1 MPQLGETIAEG
12 TIGRWLKQVGD
23 VVEMDEPLV
32 EIITDKVNAEV
43 PSPAAGVLGAI
54 LVDEGETVDV
64 GVEIAA
70 VDEESVGVGAS
81 TTVATRAAEQT
92 PVQPAATPATSH
104 GKADASARVSPL
116 VKRLARENGVDLAD
130 VAGTGTGGRVT
141 KDDILA
147 FVRRRNQ
154 AATGQPASDQAS
166 DVREVPISPSHRAMA
181 QRMAASASTIPH
193 AWLLMEVDATN
204 LVQRR
209 ASEQRAFQSE
219 HGFELTYLPLVA
231 KAVIEALCEHPA
243 ANSRWAGDRLLQQS
257 SVHLSIAVASEHG
270 LMVPVIHSA
279 ESLGVTDLASA
290 IRSVVQKA
298 RAGRLD
304 VNDIQGGTF
313 TLNNTGA
320 LGSIASQPIIN
331 HPQAAILNMEAI
343 VRRPVVVNEDAIAV
357 RSMMNLCLS
366 FDHRV
371 MDGQQAAGFLQ
382 AIKQRI
388 ESSAPGRPLE

>member
-12 TIGRWLKQVGD
+12 TIGRWLKQVGEA
-23 VVEMDEPLV
+23 VEMDEPLV

-43 PSPAAGVLGAI
+43 PSPVAGIMGAI
-54 LVDEGETVDV
+54 FVDEGVTVDV
-64 GVEIAA
+64 GTEIAA
-70 VDEESVGVGAS
+70 VDEAGRGGVSSIAS
-81 TTVATRAAEQT
+81 STDERPA
-92 PVQPAATPATSH
+92 VQPVASPPTPRDRVAALAP
-104 GKADASARVSPL
+104 VSPL
-116 VKRLARENGVDLAD
+116 VKRLARENGVDLD
-130 VAGTGTGGRVT
+130 EIVGSGTGGRVT

-147 FVRRRNQ
+147 FVQRRDQ
-154 AATGQPASDQAS
+154 SPAGQPASDQAS

-181 QRMAASASTIPH
+181 QRMATSASTIPH

-382 AIKQRI
+382 AIKQKI

>member
-1 MPQLGETIAEG
+1 MASI
-12 TIGRWLKQVGD
+12 
-23 VVEMDEPLV
+23 
-32 EIITDKVNAEV
+32 
-43 PSPAAGVLGAI
+43 SPKL
-54 LVDEGETVDV
+54 
-64 GVEIAA
+64 
-70 VDEESVGVGAS
+70 
-81 TTVATRAAEQT
+81 
-92 PVQPAATPATSH
+92 
-104 GKADASARVSPL
+104 
-116 VKRLARENGVDLAD
+116 RER
-130 VAGTGTGGRVT
+130 GTGGRVT

-147 FVRRRNQ
+147 FVQRRNQ
-154 AATGQPASDQAS
+154 AATSRPAERQAS

-209 ASEQRAFQSE
+209 ASKQRAFQSE

-257 SVHLSIAVASEHG
+257 SVHLSIAVASDHG

-382 AIKQRI
+382 AIKQKI

>member
-23 VVEMDEPLV
+23 AVEMDEPLV

-43 PSPAAGVLGAI
+43 PSPVAGIMGAI
-54 LVDEGETVDV
+54 LVDEGVTVDV
-64 GVEIAA
+64 GTEIAA
-70 VDEESVGVGAS
+70 VDEAGRGGVSSIAS
-81 TTVATRAAEQT
+81 STDERPA
-92 PVQPAATPATSH
+92 VQPVASPPTPRDRVAALTP
-104 GKADASARVSPL
+104 VSPL
-116 VKRLARENGVDLAD
+116 VKRLARENGVDLD
-130 VAGTGTGGRVT
+130 EIVGSGTGGRVA
-141 KDDILA
+141 KADILA
-147 FVRRRNQ
+147 FVQRRDQ
-154 AATGQPASDQAS
+154 AATDEPAEQQAS
-166 DVREVPISPSHRAMA
+166 DVREVQLSPSHRAMA
-181 QRMAASASTIPH
+181 QRMATSASTIPH

-209 ASEQRAFQSE
+209 ASEQRVFQSE

-270 LMVPVIHSA
+270 LMVPVVHSA

-382 AIKQRI
+382 AIKQKI
-388 ESSAPGRPLE
+388 ESTAPGRPLE

>member
-12 TIGRWLKQVGD
+12 TIGRWLKRVGEP
-23 VVEMDEPLV
+23 VEMDEPLV

-70 VDEESVGVGAS
+70 VDEGGSAGVS
-81 TTVATRAAEQT
+81 TMVKGAAEKT
-92 PVQPAATPATSH
+92 RVQQAPTTATSH
-104 GKADASARVSPL
+104 GKADASAPVSPL

-147 FVRRRNQ
+147 FVRRRDQ
-154 AATGQPASDQAS
+154 AATSRPADDQAS
-166 DVREVPISPSHRAMA
+166 DVREMPISPAHRAMA
-181 QRMAASASTIPH
+181 QRMATSASTIPH
-193 AWLLMEVDATN
+193 AWVLMEVDATN
-204 LVQRR
+204 LVAWR
-209 ASEQRAFQSE
+209 ANQLDTFQGE

-231 KAVIEALCEHPA
+231 KTVVEALGEHPA
-243 ANSRWAGDRLLQQS
+243 VNSRWAGDRLLQQN
-257 SVHLSIAVASEHG
+257 SVHLSIAVASDHG
-270 LMVPVIHSA
+270 LMVPVVHSA
-279 ESLGVTDLASA
+279 ESLGVKALALA
-290 IRSVVQKA
+290 IRSVVQRA
-298 RAGRLD
+298 RAGRLG
-304 VNDIQGGTF
+304 VEDIQGGTF

-343 VRRPVVVNEDAIAV
+343 VKRPVVVNGDAIAV

-371 MDGQQAAGFLQ
+371 MDGQQAAQFLHT
-382 AIKQRI
+382 IKQKI
-388 ESSAPGRPLE
+388 ESSSPGRPLD

>member
-12 TIGRWLKQVGD
+12 TIGRWLKQVGEAVD
-23 VVEMDEPLV
+23 MDEPLV

-116 VKRLARENGVDLAD
+116 VKRLARENGVDLTD

-141 KDDILA
+141 KDDILG
-147 FVRRRNQ
+147 FVQRRDQ
-154 AATGQPASDQAS
+154 AAPGQPASDQAS

-181 QRMAASASTIPH
+181 NRMAASASTIPH

-257 SVHLSIAVASEHG
+257 SVHLSIAVATEHG

-343 VRRPVVVNEDAIAV
+343 VKRPVVVNGDAIAV

-382 AIKQRI
+382 AIKQKI

>member
-12 TIGRWLKQVGD
+12 TIGRWLKQVGEA
-23 VVEMDEPLV
+23 VEMDEPLV

-81 TTVATRAAEQT
+81 TTVATRAVDQT

-116 VKRLARENGVDLAD
+116 VKRLARENGVDLTD

-147 FVRRRNQ
+147 FVQRRDH
-154 AATGQPASDQAS
+154 AATDEPAEQQAS
-166 DVREVPISPSHRAMA
+166 DVREVPISPAHRAMA
-181 QRMAASASTIPH
+181 QRMATSASTIPH

-270 LMVPVIHSA
+270 LMVPVVHSA

-304 VNDIQGGTF
+304 INDIQGGTF

-382 AIKQRI
+382 AIKQKI

>member
-1 MPQLGETIAEG
+1 
-12 TIGRWLKQVGD
+12 
-23 VVEMDEPLV
+23 MDEPLV

-104 GKADASARVSPL
+104 GKADASAPVSPL

-141 KDDILA
+141 KDDILG
-147 FVRRRNQ
+147 FVQRRDQ
-154 AATGQPASDQAS
+154 AATDEPASDQAS
-166 DVREVPISPSHRAMA
+166 DVREVQLSPSHRAMA
-181 QRMAASASTIPH
+181 QRMATSASTIPH
-193 AWLLMEVDATN
+193 AWVLMEVDATN

-209 ASEQRAFQSE
+209 ASQQGLFQRQ

-257 SVHLSIAVASEHG
+257 SVHLSIAVATEHG

-382 AIKQRI
+382 AIKQKI
-388 ESSAPGRPLE
+388 ESTAPGRPLE

>member
-116 VKRLARENGVDLAD
+116 VKRLARENGVDLTD

-147 FVRRRNQ
+147 FVQRRDH
-154 AATGQPASDQAS
+154 AATDEPAEQQAS
-166 DVREVPISPSHRAMA
+166 DVREVPISPAHRAMA
-181 QRMAASASTIPH
+181 QRMATSASTIPH

-270 LMVPVIHSA
+270 LMVPVVHSA

-382 AIKQRI
+382 AIKQKI

>member
-23 VVEMDEPLV
+23 AVEMDEPLV

-43 PSPAAGVLGAI
+43 PSPVAGIMGAI
-54 LVDEGETVDV
+54 LVDEGVTVDV
-64 GVEIAA
+64 GTEIAA
-70 VDEESVGVGAS
+70 VDEAGSAGGSSIAS
-81 TTVATRAAEQT
+81 RTDERAT
-92 PVQPAATPATSH
+92 VQPVASPPTPRDRVAALTP
-104 GKADASARVSPL
+104 VSPL
-116 VKRLARENGVDLAD
+116 VKRLARENGVDLD
-130 VAGTGTGGRVT
+130 EIVGSGTGGRVT
-141 KDDILA
+141 KADILA
-147 FVRRRNQ
+147 FVQRRDQ
-154 AATGQPASDQAS
+154 AATDEPASDQAS
-166 DVREVPISPSHRAMA
+166 DVREVQLSPSHRAMA
-181 QRMAASASTIPH
+181 QRMATSASTIPH
-193 AWLLMEVDATN
+193 AWVLMEVDATN

-209 ASEQRAFQSE
+209 ASEQRVFQSE

-231 KAVIEALCEHPA
+231 KVVIEALCEHPA

-257 SVHLSIAVASEHG
+257 SVHLSIAVATEHG

-382 AIKQRI
+382 AIKQKI

>member
-1 MPQLGETIAEG
+1 
-12 TIGRWLKQVGD
+12 
-23 VVEMDEPLV
+23 MD
-32 EIITDKVNAEV
+32 
-43 PSPAAGVLGAI
+43 
-54 LVDEGETVDV
+54 
-64 GVEIAA
+64 
-70 VDEESVGVGAS
+70 
-81 TTVATRAAEQT
+81 
-92 PVQPAATPATSH
+92 
-104 GKADASARVSPL
+104 
-116 VKRLARENGVDLAD
+116 
-130 VAGTGTGGRVT
+130 
-141 KDDILA
+141 
-147 FVRRRNQ
+147 
-154 AATGQPASDQAS
+154 
-166 DVREVPISPSHRAMA
+166 
-181 QRMAASASTIPH
+181 
-193 AWLLMEVDATN
+193 
-204 LVQRR
+204 
-209 ASEQRAFQSE
+209 
-219 HGFELTYLPLVA
+219 FELTYLPLVA

-257 SVHLSIAVASEHG
+257 SVHLSIAVATEHG
-270 LMVPVIHSA
+270 LMVPVVHSA

-382 AIKQRI
+382 AIKQKI
-388 ESSAPGRPLE
+388 ESSAPRRPLE

>member
-23 VVEMDEPLV
+23 AVEMDEPLV

-116 VKRLARENGVDLAD
+116 VKRLARENGVDVAD

-147 FVRRRNQ
+147 FVRRRDQ
-154 AATGQPASDQAS
+154 AAPGQPASDQAS
-166 DVREVPISPSHRAMA
+166 DVREVSISPSHRAMA

-204 LVQRR
+204 LVKRR

-231 KAVIEALCEHPA
+231 KAVIEALCENPA

-257 SVHLSIAVASEHG
+257 SVHLSIAVATEHG

-371 MDGQQAAGFLQ
+371 MDGQQAAEFLQ
-382 AIKQRI
+382 AIKQKI

>member
-23 VVEMDEPLV
+23 AVEMDEPLV

-43 PSPAAGVLGAI
+43 PSPVAGIMGAI
-54 LVDEGETVDV
+54 LVDEGVTVDV
-64 GVEIAA
+64 GTEIAA
-70 VDEESVGVGAS
+70 VDEAGREGVSSIAS
-81 TTVATRAAEQT
+81 RTDERAT
-92 PVQPAATPATSH
+92 VQPVASPPTPRDRVA
-104 GKADASARVSPL
+104 ASAPFSPL
-116 VKRLARENGVDLAD
+116 VKRLARENGVDLD
-130 VAGTGTGGRVT
+130 EIVGSGTGGRVA
-141 KDDILA
+141 KADILA
-147 FVRRRNQ
+147 FVQRRDQ
-154 AATGQPASDQAS
+154 AATDEPAEQQAS

-181 QRMAASASTIPH
+181 QRMATSASTIPH

-219 HGFELTYLPLVA
+219 HGFELTYMPLVA

-257 SVHLSIAVASEHG
+257 SVHLSIAVATEHG

-382 AIKQRI
+382 AIKQKI

>member
-12 TIGRWLKQVGD
+12 TIGRWLKQVGEA
-23 VVEMDEPLV
+23 VEMDEPLV

-43 PSPAAGVLGAI
+43 PSPATGVLSSI

-64 GVEIAA
+64 GTEIAA
-70 VDEESVGVGAS
+70 VDEAGSGRVSTIATGA
-81 TTVATRAAEQT
+81 VEETR
-92 PVQPAATPATSH
+92 VQPAPTPATSP
-104 GKADASARVSPL
+104 GKAGAPAPVSPL
-116 VKRLARENGVDLAD
+116 VKRLARENDVNLAD

-147 FVRRRNQ
+147 FVQRRDQ
-154 AATGQPASDQAS
+154 AAEQPADDRAS

-181 QRMAASASTIPH
+181 NRMAASASTIPH

-204 LVQRR
+204 LVNWR
-209 ASEQRAFQSE
+209 ANHLDAFQSE

-231 KAVIEALCEHPA
+231 KAVVDALREHPA
-243 ANSRWAGDRLLQQS
+243 VNSRWAGDKLLQQN
-257 SVHLSIAVASEHG
+257 SVHLSIAVASDHG
-270 LMVPVIHSA
+270 LMVPVVRNA
-279 ESLGVTDLASA
+279 ELLGVTALALA

-298 RAGRLD
+298 RAGRLQVD
-304 VNDIQGGTF
+304 DIQGGTF

-343 VRRPVVVNEDAIAV
+343 VKRPVVVNGDAIAV

-371 MDGQQAAGFLQ
+371 MDGQQAAQFLHT
-382 AIKQRI
+382 IKQKI
-388 ESSAPGRPLE
+388 ESSSPGRPLD

>member
-23 VVEMDEPLV
+23 AVEMDEPLV

-43 PSPAAGVLGAI
+43 PSPVAGIMGAI
-54 LVDEGETVDV
+54 LVDEGVTVDV
-64 GVEIAA
+64 GTEIAA
-70 VDEESVGVGAS
+70 VDEAGREGVSSIAS
-81 TTVATRAAEQT
+81 RTDERPA
-92 PVQPAATPATSH
+92 VQPVARPPTPRDRVA
-104 GKADASARVSPL
+104 ASAPFSPL
-116 VKRLARENGVDLAD
+116 VKRLARENGVDLD
-130 VAGTGTGGRVT
+130 EIVGSGTGGRVT
-141 KDDILA
+141 KADILA
-147 FVRRRNQ
+147 FVQRRDH
-154 AATGQPASDQAS
+154 AATDEPAEQQAS
-166 DVREVPISPSHRAMA
+166 EGREVQLSPSHRAMA
-181 QRMAASASTIPH
+181 QRMATSASTIPH
-193 AWLLMEVDATN
+193 AWVLMEVDATN

-209 ASEQRAFQSE
+209 ASEQRVFQSE

-257 SVHLSIAVASEHG
+257 SVHLSIAVATEHG

-382 AIKQRI
+382 AIKQKI

>member
-23 VVEMDEPLV
+23 AVEMDEPLV

-43 PSPAAGVLGAI
+43 PSPVAGIMGAI
-54 LVDEGETVDV
+54 LVDEGVTVDV

-92 PVQPAATPATSH
+92 PVQPAATPATSR

-116 VKRLARENGVDLAD
+116 VKRLARENGVDLTEI
-130 VAGTGTGGRVT
+130 AGTGTGGRVT

-147 FVRRRNQ
+147 FVQRRDQ
-154 AATGQPASDQAS
+154 SPAGQPASDQAS
-166 DVREVPISPSHRAMA
+166 DVREVQLSPSHRAMA
-181 QRMAASASTIPH
+181 QRMATSASTIPH
-193 AWLLMEVDATN
+193 AWVLMEVDATN

-209 ASEQRAFQSE
+209 ASQQGLFQRQ

-257 SVHLSIAVASEHG
+257 SVHLSIAVATEHG

-382 AIKQRI
+382 AIKQKI
-388 ESSAPGRPLE
+388 ESTAPGRPLE

>member
-12 TIGRWLKQVGD
+12 TIGRWLKQVGEAVD
-23 VVEMDEPLV
+23 MDEPLV

-64 GVEIAA
+64 GTEIAA

-81 TTVATRAAEQT
+81 TTVATRAVDQT

-104 GKADASARVSPL
+104 GKADASAPVSPL
-116 VKRLARENGVDLAD
+116 VKRLARENGVDLTEI
-130 VAGTGTGGRVT
+130 AGTGTGGRVT

-147 FVRRRNQ
+147 FVQRRDQ
-154 AATGQPASDQAS
+154 AATDEPAEQQAS
-166 DVREVPISPSHRAMA
+166 DVREVPISPAHRAMA

-209 ASEQRAFQSE
+209 ASKQRAFQSE

-257 SVHLSIAVASEHG
+257 SVHLSIAVATEHG
-270 LMVPVIHSA
+270 LMVPVVHSA

-382 AIKQRI
+382 AIKQKI

>member
-116 VKRLARENGVDLAD
+116 VKRLARENGVDLTD

-147 FVRRRNQ
+147 FVQRRDH
-154 AATGQPASDQAS
+154 AATDEPAEQQAS
-166 DVREVPISPSHRAMA
+166 DVREVPISPAHRAMA
-181 QRMAASASTIPH
+181 QRMATSASTIPH

-382 AIKQRI
+382 AIKQKI

>member
-116 VKRLARENGVDLAD
+116 VKRLARENGVDLTD

-147 FVRRRNQ
+147 FVQRRDH
-154 AATGQPASDQAS
+154 AATDEPAEQQAS
-166 DVREVPISPSHRAMA
+166 DVREVPISPAHRAMA
-181 QRMAASASTIPH
+181 QRMATSASTIPH

-270 LMVPVIHSA
+270 LMVPVVHSA

-371 MDGQQAAGFLQ
+371 MDGQQAAEFLQ
-382 AIKQRI
+382 AIKQEI

>member
-12 TIGRWLKQVGD
+12 TIGRWLKQVGEA
-23 VVEMDEPLV
+23 VEMDEPLV

-70 VDEESVGVGAS
+70 VDDPGGAGVS
-81 TTVATRAAEQT
+81 TIAKEAAQKT
-92 PVQPAATPATSH
+92 IVQPAPTPSTSD
-104 GKADASARVSPL
+104 GKADASAPVSPL
-116 VKRLARENGVDLAD
+116 VKRLAREND
-130 VAGTGTGGRVT
+130 VSPTDVVGTGTGGRVT

-147 FVRRRNQ
+147 FVRRRDK
-154 AATGQPASDQAS
+154 AATDQPADRQAS
-166 DVREVPISPSHRAMA
+166 KVREVPISPSHRAMA

-257 SVHLSIAVASEHG
+257 SVHLSIAVATEHG

-304 VNDIQGGTF
+304 INDIQGGTF

-343 VRRPVVVNEDAIAV
+343 VKRPVVVNEDAIAV

-382 AIKQRI
+382 AIKQKI

>member
-116 VKRLARENGVDLAD
+116 VKRLARENGVDLTD

-147 FVRRRNQ
+147 FVQRRDH
-154 AATGQPASDQAS
+154 AATDEPAEQQAS
-166 DVREVPISPSHRAMA
+166 DVREVPISPAHRAMA
-181 QRMAASASTIPH
+181 QRMATSASTIPH

-270 LMVPVIHSA
+270 LMVPVVHSA

-371 MDGQQAAGFLQ
+371 MDGQQAAEFLQ
-382 AIKQRI
+382 AIKQKI

>member
-23 VVEMDEPLV
+23 AVEMDEPLV

-92 PVQPAATPATSH
+92 PVQPAATPAISH

-116 VKRLARENGVDLAD
+116 VKRLARENGVDLTEI
-130 VAGTGTGGRVT
+130 AGTGTGGRVT

-147 FVRRRNQ
+147 FVQRRNQ
-154 AATGQPASDQAS
+154 AATSRPAERQAS
-166 DVREVPISPSHRAMA
+166 DVREVPISPAHRAMA

-204 LVQRR
+204 LVHWR

-231 KAVIEALCEHPA
+231 MAVIEALCEHPA

-382 AIKQRI
+382 AIKQKI

>member
-116 VKRLARENGVDLAD
+116 VKRLARENGVDLTEI
-130 VAGTGTGGRVT
+130 AGTGTGRRVT

-154 AATGQPASDQAS
+154 AATSRPADDQAS
-166 DVREVPISPSHRAMA
+166 DVREVPISPAHRAMA
-181 QRMAASASTIPH
+181 QRMATSASTIPH

-209 ASEQRAFQSE
+209 ASKQRAFQSE

-231 KAVIEALCEHPA
+231 MAVIEALCEHPA

-270 LMVPVIHSA
+270 LMVPVVHSA

-371 MDGQQAAGFLQ
+371 MDGQQAAEFLQ
-382 AIKQRI
+382 AIKQEI

>member
-12 TIGRWLKQVGD
+12 TIGRWLKQVGEA
-23 VVEMDEPLV
+23 VEMDEPLV

-43 PSPAAGVLGAI
+43 PSPVAGIMGAI
-54 LVDEGETVDV
+54 LVDEGVTVDV
-64 GVEIAA
+64 GTEIAA
-70 VDEESVGVGAS
+70 VDEAGRGGVSSIAS
-81 TTVATRAAEQT
+81 STDERAT
-92 PVQPAATPATSH
+92 VQPVASPPTPRDRVAALAP
-104 GKADASARVSPL
+104 VSPL
-116 VKRLARENGVDLAD
+116 VKRLARENGVDLD
-130 VAGTGTGGRVT
+130 EIVGSGTGGRVT

-147 FVRRRNQ
+147 FVQRRDQ
-154 AATGQPASDQAS
+154 SPAGQPASDQAS

-181 QRMAASASTIPH
+181 QRMATSASTIPH

-257 SVHLSIAVASEHG
+257 SVHLSIAVATEHG

-382 AIKQRI
+382 AIKQKI

>member
-12 TIGRWLKQVGD
+12 TIGRWLKRVGD
-23 VVEMDEPLV
+23 AVEMDEPLV

-43 PSPAAGVLGAI
+43 PSPAAGVLRSI
-54 LVDEGETVDV
+54 LVEEGETVDV
-64 GVEIAA
+64 GTEIAG
-70 VDEESVGVGAS
+70 VDEAGSARVSTIAAGA
-81 TTVATRAAEQT
+81 VEETR
-92 PVQPAATPATSH
+92 VQPAPTPATSP
-104 GKADASARVSPL
+104 GQAGAPAPVSPL
-116 VKRLARENGVDLAD
+116 VKRLARENGVDLTEI
-130 VAGTGTGGRVT
+130 AGTGTGGRVT
-141 KDDILA
+141 KDDILG
-147 FVRRRNQ
+147 FVQRRDQ
-154 AATGQPASDQAS
+154 AAPGQPASDQDS

-181 QRMAASASTIPH
+181 NRMAASASTIPH

-204 LVQRR
+204 LVQWR
-209 ASEQRAFQSE
+209 ASAQRAFQSE

-270 LMVPVIHSA
+270 LMVPVVHSA

-304 VNDIQGGTF
+304 VNDIQDGTF

-382 AIKQRI
+382 AIKQKI